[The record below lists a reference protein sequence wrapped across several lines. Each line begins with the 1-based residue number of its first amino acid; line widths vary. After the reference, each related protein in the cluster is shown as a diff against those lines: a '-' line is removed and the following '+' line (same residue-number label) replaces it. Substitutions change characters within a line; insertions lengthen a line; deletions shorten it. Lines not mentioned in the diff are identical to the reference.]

1 MKHPHILCRVLAV
14 ALSLLPLACVK
25 AENLVLKESQEQRDQ
40 RMKWWRDARYGL
52 FIHWGL
58 YAIPA
63 GEWNGKKVWGGG
75 EWIQHCGNIPVND
88 YATLAG
94 QFNPVKFNADEWVS
108 MAKKA
113 GIKYIVITA
122 KHHDGFAMFATKAS
136 PYNIVDATPF
146 KRDILKELTEAC
158 RNQGMPLGFYYS
170 QSQDWHHPGGTAW
183 PFKDRKEVVDHVPGD
198 MDKYLDSI
206 AVPQVRELLSNYG
219 SNTPA
224 CFWWDTPLEM
234 TPERA
239 NKLAD
244 AVRELRPK
252 IITNSRLGG
261 GGGGDTANA
270 EQNIPPYGFP
280 GMDWETCMTINGSW
294 GYKADDQK
302 WKSTGELLWDL
313 IDVAG
318 KGGNFLLNVGPMG
331 DGTIPQSSVDRLLD
345 VGKWLQTN
353 GETIYGTTGTPF
365 GYELGAYSATEKD
378 KKGKPIFNPEWKWR
392 CTVKPGHLYF
402 ILLEWPK
409 ESFLVH
415 GLQSKVT
422 KVYLLAD
429 SGKNELPFEQQGE
442 ELKITLSEKQPDPL
456 ASVVVTEIA
465 DQVPRTSYPSLKKQ
479 EKQAANQ
486 QKSDLGAPASK
497 MTP

>member
-1 MKHPHILCRVLAV
+1 MRNNKPILFLLWIAM
-14 ALSLLPLACVK
+14 SLGRGIPLAHTEEMIPNETK
-25 AENLVLKESQEQRDQ
+25 EQRDA
-40 RMKWWRDARYGL
+40 RMGWWRDARYGM

-75 EWIQHCGNIPVND
+75 EWIQHSGNIPVAD
-88 YATLAG
+88 YAALAG
-94 QFNPVKFNADEWVS
+94 QFNPVKFNADEWVA

-113 GIKYIVITA
+113 GIRYIVITA
-122 KHHDGFAMFATKAS
+122 KHHDGFAMFASKAS

-146 KRDILKELTEAC
+146 KRDIVGELTEAC
-158 RNQGMPLGFYYS
+158 RKQGMPLGFYYS

-183 PFKDRKEVVDHVPGD
+183 PFKERKGDPVDHVPGD
-198 MDKYLDSI
+198 MDKYIDTV

-219 SNTPA
+219 SNAPV

-239 NKLAD
+239 KKLAD
-244 AVRELRPK
+244 VVRELRPK

-261 GGGGDTANA
+261 GIGGDTANA

-280 GMDWETCMTINGSW
+280 NRDWETCMTINGSW

-302 WKSTGELLWDL
+302 WKSTGDLLWDL

-331 DGTIPQSSVDRLLD
+331 DGTIPQPSVDRLLD

-353 GETIYGTTGTPF
+353 GEAIYGTTGTPF

-378 KKGKPIFNPEWKWR
+378 KKGKPIFIPEWKWR

-422 KVYLLAD
+422 KAYLLAD
-429 SGKNELPFEQQGE
+429 PKKKELPFEQQGE
-442 ELKITLSEKQPDPL
+442 ELKITLPAKQPDPL
-456 ASVVVTEIA
+456 ASVVVVELA
-465 DQVPRTSYPSLKKQ
+465 DQTPKTSSPSLQ
-479 EKQAANQ
+479 DQ
-486 QKSDLGAPASK
+486 QKRGAAISAKGDLGAPAVK
-497 MTP
+497 